1 MARIKLCYVTHG
13 LSSNGIESLLVS
25 VAQQI
30 DRDKYDVTF
39 VLALD
44 PQVIPLHEATVQAL
58 GMRVLHVCDLDTL
71 AKKCRYAASLRRI
84 FAREQ
89 FDIVHANMD
98 LLNGIVLRAAK
109 KAGIPRRICHSHN
122 SKTQY
127 AVGKGAA
134 LKKLVQRAY
143 RFVMRRLILQNST
156 DLLGCSDVA
165 NTYMYGAR
173 PAVVIHNGTQ
183 LQRFR
188 DARETADAAPDLRRA
203 DVHLCTVG
211 RVSAQKNPLF
221 LLSVVEALLKLRQD
235 FVLHWAG
242 TGELFGEVEAQV
254 KARGLQDAVQLLGL
268 RTDIPQILAGC
279 AYFLLPSLF
288 EGLPVVLVEAQAS
301 GVTCFVSGE
310 VSPQTDAGGC
320 RFLPL
325 DIGAE
330 GWANAIDEAIR
341 TGVHLTADPEKLR
354 LFDIRNTVD
363 ELDRV
368 YSEKTG
374 GTV

>member
-1 MARIKLCYVTHG
+1 MARIRLAYVTHG

-30 DRDKYDVTF
+30 DREKYDVTF

-44 PQVIPLHEATVQAL
+44 PGVIPLHEETILAL
-58 GMRVLHVCDLDTL
+58 GMRVIHVCDLDTL
-71 AKKCRYAASLRRI
+71 QKKRLYAKSLRRI
-84 FAREQ
+84 FAEER

-109 KAGIPRRICHSHN
+109 LAGIPRRICHSHN

-127 AVGKGAA
+127 AVGKGAF
-134 LKKLVQRAY
+134 LKKAAQRAY
-143 RFVMRRLILQNST
+143 RLVMRRMILRNAT
-156 DLLGCSDVA
+156 DLLGCSDLA
-165 NTYMYGAR
+165 NAYMYGNR
-173 PAVVIHNGTQ
+173 PAVIIHNGTQ

-188 DARETADAAPDLRRA
+188 DARENADVAPDLRQA
-203 DVHLCTVG
+203 NVHLCTVG

-221 LLSVVEALLKLRQD
+221 IVSIIEELSRLRQD

-242 TGELFGEVEAQV
+242 TGELFPEVEAQV
-254 KARGLQDAVQLLGL
+254 KARGLEKCVQLLGV

-279 AYFLLPSLF
+279 DFFLLPSLF
-288 EGLPVVLVEAQAS
+288 EGLGIVLIEAQAS
-301 GVTCFVSGE
+301 GLTCFASDQV
-310 VSPQTDAGGC
+310 PALADAGGC

-325 DIGAE
+325 EIGPQR
-330 GWANAIDEAIR
+330 WAAAIDEAIR
-341 TGVHLTADPEKLR
+341 GGERFRADPERLR
-354 LFDIRNTVD
+354 LFDVCNTVE

-368 YSEKTG
+368 YTG
-374 GTV
+374 RQEDQT

>member
-1 MARIKLCYVTHG
+1 MARIKLAYVTHG

-30 DRDKYDVTF
+30 DREKYDVTF
-39 VLALD
+39 VIALD
-44 PQVIPLHEATVQAL
+44 PDVTPLHEQTILDL
-58 GMRVLHVCDLDTL
+58 GMRVIHVCDLDTL
-71 AKKCRYAASLRRI
+71 QKKRLYTSSLRRI
-84 FAREQ
+84 FETER

-109 KAGIPRRICHSHN
+109 RAGIPRRICHSHN

-127 AVGKGAA
+127 AVGKGAIF
-134 LKKLVQRAY
+134 KKAAQRAY
-143 RFVMRRLILQNST
+143 RFLMRRLILKNST
-156 DLLGCSDVA
+156 DRLGCSDTA
-165 NTYMYGAR
+165 NTYMYGR
-173 PAVVIHNGTQ
+173 HPAAIIHNGTQ

-188 DARETADAAPDLRRA
+188 DARETGDVAPDLRTA
-203 DVHLCTVG
+203 QVHLCTVG

-221 LLSVVEALLKLRQD
+221 LISVVEALAELRQD

-242 TGELFGEVEAQV
+242 TGELFQQV
-254 KARGLQDAVQLLGL
+254 KQQVNASGADRFIQLLGL

-279 AYFLLPSLF
+279 TYFLLPSLF

-301 GVTCFVSGE
+301 GLTCFVSSE
-310 VSPQTDAGGC
+310 VSAQTDAGSC

-330 GWANAIDEAIR
+330 GWAKAIDDAIR
-341 TGVHLTADPEKLR
+341 SRLQLTADPERLR
-354 LFDIRNTVD
+354 LFDVRNTVE

-368 YSEKTG
+368 YTEKEG
-374 GTV
+374 ERA

>member
-1 MARIKLCYVTHG
+1 MARIRLCYVTHG

-25 VAQQI
+25 VAQHI

-44 PQVIPLHEATVQAL
+44 ADVIPLHEQTILDL
-58 GMRVLHVCDLDTL
+58 GMRVIHVCDLDTL
-71 AKKCRYAASLRRI
+71 RKKRQYALALRRI
-84 FAREQ
+84 FAAEQ

-109 KAGIPRRICHSHN
+109 RAGIPRRICHSHN

-127 AVGKGAA
+127 AVGKGAIPR
-134 LKKLVQRAY
+134 KLAQRAY
-143 RFVMRRLILQNST
+143 RFVMRRLILRYST
-156 DLLGCSDVA
+156 DLLGCSDTA
-165 NTYMYGAR
+165 NAYMYGKR
-173 PAVVIHNGTQ
+173 PAAVIHNGTD

-188 DARETADAAPDLRRA
+188 DARENGDAAPDLRKA
-203 DVHLCTVG
+203 AVHLCTVG

-221 LLSVVEALLKLRQD
+221 LVSIAEELRKLRQD

-242 TGELFGEVEAQV
+242 TGELFAEVKEAV
-254 KARGLQDAVQLLGL
+254 ESCGLQSCVQLLGL
-268 RTDIPQILAGC
+268 RTDVPQILAGC
-279 AYFLLPSLF
+279 TYFLLPSLF

-301 GVTCFVSGE
+301 GLMCFVSGE
-310 VSPQTDAGGC
+310 VSAQTDAGSC

-325 DIGAE
+325 DIGAA
-330 GWANAIDEAIR
+330 GWAKAVDEAIR
-341 TGVHLTADPEKLR
+341 TDLHMTADPERLR
-354 LFDIRNTVD
+354 LFDVRNTVE

-368 YSEKTG
+368 YSDDTG
-374 GTV
+374 GKA

>member
-30 DRDKYDVTF
+30 DREKYAVTF

-44 PQVIPLHEATVQAL
+44 PDVIPVHEQTVLGL
-58 GMRVLHVCDLDTL
+58 GMRVVHVCDLDGL
-71 AKKCRYAASLRRI
+71 RKKRQYVASLRRI
-84 FAREQ
+84 FAEEQ

-122 SKTQY
+122 AKTQY
-127 AVGKGAA
+127 AVGKGAL
-134 LKKLVQRAY
+134 LKKIVQRTY
-143 RFVMRRLILQNST
+143 RFVMRRLILSSST
-156 DLLGCSDVA
+156 DLLGCSDLA
-165 NTYMYGAR
+165 NTYMYGR
-173 PAVVIHNGTQ
+173 HPAAVIHNGTQ
-183 LQRFR
+183 LQKFR
-188 DARETADAAPDLRRA
+188 DARENEDIAPDLRAA

-221 LLSVVEALLKLRQD
+221 LVSVIEELAKRRQD

-242 TGELFGEVEAQV
+242 TGELLEDVRAQVEAH
-254 KARGLQDAVQLLGL
+254 GLQPYVQLLGM
-268 RTDIPQILAGC
+268 RTDVPQILAGC
-279 AYFLLPSLF
+279 SYFLMPSLF
-288 EGLPVVLVEAQAS
+288 EGLGIVLIEAQAS
-301 GVTCFVSGE
+301 GLTCFASDVVPASAD
-310 VSPQTDAGGC
+310 VGGC

-325 DIGAE
+325 EAGAKS
-330 GWANAIDEAIR
+330 WAAAMDDAIR
-341 TGVHLTADPEKLR
+341 RGTHLTADPDRLR
-354 LFDIRNTVD
+354 LYDIRNTIA

-368 YSEKTG
+368 YTGKEGEKA
-374 GTV
+374 

>member
-1 MARIKLCYVTHG
+1 MDRIKLCYVTHG

-30 DRDKYDVTF
+30 DREKYDVTF
-39 VLALD
+39 VIALD
-44 PQVIPLHEATVQAL
+44 PGVIPRHEETILSL
-58 GMRVLHVCDLDTL
+58 GMRVIHVCDLDTL
-71 AKKCRYAASLRRI
+71 AKKRRYASSLRAI
-84 FAREQ
+84 FARER

-109 KAGIPRRICHSHN
+109 RAGIPRRICHSHN
-122 SKTQY
+122 SRTQY
-127 AVGKGAA
+127 AVGDGMS
-134 LKKLVQRAY
+134 LRKLAQRAY
-143 RFVMRRLILQNST
+143 RFVMRRLILRYST
-156 DLLGCSDVA
+156 DLLGCSDTA
-165 NTYMYGAR
+165 NAYMYGDH
-173 PAVVIHNGTQ
+173 PAAVIHNGTD

-188 DARETADAAPDLRRA
+188 LARETGDAAPDLRKA

-221 LLSVVEALLKLRQD
+221 LVSVAEELYKLRQD

-242 TGELFGEVEAQV
+242 TGEMLDAVRQAVEAQ
-254 KARGLQDAVQLLGL
+254 GLESCVQLLGL
-268 RTDIPQILAGC
+268 RTDVPQILAGC

-301 GVTCFVSGE
+301 GLTCFVSGE
-310 VSPQTDAGGC
+310 VSAQTDAGGC

-325 DIGAE
+325 DIGAA
-330 GWANAIDEAIR
+330 GWAKAIDDAIR
-341 TGVHLTADPEKLR
+341 SDLHLTADPERLR
-354 LFDIRNTVD
+354 LFDVRNTVE

-368 YSEKTG
+368 YTTG
-374 GTV
+374 GNA

>member
-1 MARIKLCYVTHG
+1 MDRIRLCYATHG

-30 DRDKYDVTF
+30 DREKYDVTF

-44 PQVIPLHEATVQAL
+44 PDVIPLHEETVLAL
-58 GMRVLHVCDLDTL
+58 GMRVIHVCDLDTL
-71 AKKCRYAASLRRI
+71 EKKRRYAASLRGI
-84 FAREQ
+84 FRTEK

-109 KAGIPRRICHSHN
+109 QAGVPRRICHSHN

-134 LKKLVQRAY
+134 AKKLAQRAY
-143 RFVMRRLILQNST
+143 RFVMRRLILQNAT

-165 NTYMYGAR
+165 NTYMYGDH
-173 PAVVIHNGTQ
+173 PAAVIHNGTQ

-188 DARETADAAPDLRRA
+188 DARENGDVAPDLRQA
-203 DVHLCTVG
+203 DVHLVTVG

-221 LLSVVEALLKLRQD
+221 LLSVTEELLKLRQD

-242 TGELFGEVEAQV
+242 TGELFTQVEAQV
-254 KARGLQDAVQLLGL
+254 EARGLQNAVQLLGL

-279 AYFLLPSLF
+279 TYFLLPSLF

-301 GVTCFVSGE
+301 GLTCLVSDE
-310 VSPQTDAGGC
+310 VSAQTDAGGC

-325 DIGAE
+325 EIGAA
-330 GWANAIDEAIR
+330 GWAKAVDEAIR
-341 TGVHLTADPEKLR
+341 AGLHLTADPERLR
-354 LFDIRNTVD
+354 LFDVRNTVE

-368 YSEKTG
+368 YSDSTG
-374 GTV
+374 GKV